1 MSVRPS
7 VVRPSVCLS
16 VRPSVCPSVRL
27 SVRPFFRSSVRPFVR
42 PSICPSVRS
51 SVCPSVRPSSV
62 RPSVRP
68 SVVRPSVCP
77 SVRPS
82 FVRPSVWC
90 QHFQNPNALRPL
102 GRRRWNVARVFYGCG
117 DKTSRKENFEF
128 RPLCFG
134 GEVTLPDRS
143 MLNLFVSYKFY
154 KAFNIALIFCST
166 DASLWR
172 ISRFNGR
179 P

>member
-27 SVRPFFRSSVRPFVR
+27 SVRPFFRSSVRPF
-42 PSICPSVRS
+42 
-51 SVCPSVRPSSV
+51 VRPSSV

-143 MLNLFVSYKFY
+143 VLNLFVSYKFY